1 MLESLGNRLGDNGIT
16 AEFTES
22 AVEKISENGFDDNY
36 GARPLRRAIQSDIED
51 MVAESMLEGKIKP
64 GDAVTIDYK
73 DDKFDCG
80 KRLRY
85 KLI

>member
-1 MLESLGNRLGDNGIT
+1 M
-16 AEFTES
+16 
-22 AVEKISENGFDDNY
+22 
-36 GARPLRRAIQSDIED
+36 RRAIQSDIED

-80 KRLRY
+80 K
-85 KLI
+85 KVEV